1 MFLFQELDGQ
11 DTELFDENDV
21 EMRVKK
27 ENGAQGDDLDLEAI
41 EVYAVILTVISQ
53 VISIYQTEFFF
64 L

>member
-11 DTELFDENDV
+11 EAELFDENDV

-41 EVYAVILTVISQ
+41 EVYMQ
-53 VISIYQTEFFF
+53 
-64 L
+64 